1 MFGFQ
6 PTARRHAQQPEK
18 PQRFAAGGMVRGPG
32 TGTSDSIEAE
42 VEPGTFIMPADSTEA
57 IGPEAL
63 QGMGKV
69 PVRLSDG
76 EFEVPPE
83 QAMALGIAVLK
94 AMKDATHAPVNGQDG
109 GQTDDEVAEAR
120 GFAPAAARGMQK
132 APELLFADGGMVDQP
147 GRSNSFGDAAAASAD
162 PSVTRVNT
170 GGSDTYGRSAP
181 VAPAAVGFQPAA
193 ARMNA
198 MTDPRSTSFN
208 PNPYA
213 AANAQKMADF
223 SNSIGSRNV
232 MEQGMPQAP
241 APVTAGNSFGDG
253 AAATRDASVTQVAT
267 GFQPG
272 RGATQAQSAAPAGW
286 ADRNAQRNVEVAAS
300 SIVDSPE
307 RSQARS
313 ALAPTPA
320 ASLAATGF
328 QPASQRTAPMPRTP
342 GVGGFQ
348 PRRYAD
354 GGLVQDDVL
363 TASSDAA
370 PAATAPRAM
379 SVDELEQAGLLA
391 PRRQVTIDLSS
402 TAPPPIPRQA
412 FADGGLVTDEE
423 RRQGLVSQ
431 IPTGGMTAPA
441 ADGSQ
446 NNPLNNEVG
455 RNALNTLTAIP
466 GATGL
471 ASRGAATTARGIG
484 SATAAAERAA
494 PAAWEVVEGGTSA
507 ARAAAPTGGA
517 LTRAAS
523 VAPDISAT
531 GFSSR
536 TAQMLGSPGGQIAER
551 GATEAGQALPAA
563 GRSARGFTPYADVVE
578 PLALS
583 APSASQA
590 AGAAAQ
596 GARGFG
602 PMAAAGG
609 AAGLGAASLVS
620 GDSSASSPPAPAPGT
635 PSVTPPISGPQRA
648 PAAETPMGP
657 PMSASNSITRDG
669 NSYSGPAN
677 LSGDVSIRNPDGS
690 LRAPASVSTLPG
702 GGISEQN
709 MSAADA
715 LAGRENTASLARLG
729 LLGAGAAPGFS
740 GVIGQQGNGNMWT
753 RTPDQQRQDAMTQLS
768 SIDPRTAAR
777 GAGALNAMDAQAL
790 QGVKNQADVGVAQLQ
805 NQGLMNRT
813 LITERGNNTRAAI
826 AAQGQTAAAAL
837 KAQQG
842 NKPPA
847 GYRWTPTGSLEAIPG
862 GPAEAKVEDQQK
874 QKEAGFDATRQTIGT
889 INRLLANNNGLTGA
903 TGMVGIQRF
912 FPGTDAADFAS
923 QVETLKAQ
931 TFLPMVQQLRGMGA
945 LSNAEGDKLN
955 AAVGAL
961 NFNMS
966 EKAFGESLGRIR
978 DQLSGAL
985 QKAGIDTKGAST
997 WGLQPPST
1005 VAEQAQGGQPAA
1017 APAAQRSVTRT
1028 GMVNGRRVA
1037 QYSDGSI
1044 EYAD

>member
-1 MFGFQ
+1 MYGFQ
-6 PTARRHAQQPEK
+6 PAARRHAQQPEK
-18 PQRFAAGGMVRGPG
+18 PQRFAAGGIVRGPG
-32 TGTSDSIEAE
+32 TGTSDSIETE
-42 VEPGTFIMPADSTEA
+42 VEPGTFIMPADSTQA

-63 QGMGKV
+63 AGMGKV

-109 GQTDDEVAEAR
+109 GQTDEEVAQAR
-120 GFAPAAARGMQK
+120 GFTPAAARDTR
-132 APELLFADGGMVDQP
+132 APVARLFADGGAVGMP
-147 GRSNSFGDAAAASAD
+147 ARPNSFGDASAAAAD

-170 GGSDTYGRSAP
+170 GGSDTFGRAAATPAPAPSSAP
-181 VAPAAVGFQPAA
+181 IAAPAPSSAAGFQPSS

-198 MTDPRSTSFN
+198 FTDPRSTMYDTN
-208 PNPYA
+208 PNA
-213 AANAQKMADF
+213 AANARVM
-223 SNSIGSRNV
+223 SNYAASIGSRGL
-232 MEQGMPQAP
+232 MEQGMPQSPAP
-241 APVTAGNSFGDG
+241 ATARNSFGDA
-253 AAATRDASVTQVAT
+253 AAATLDPTV
-267 GFQPG
+267 
-272 RGATQAQSAAPAGW
+272 
-286 ADRNAQRNVEVAAS
+286 
-300 SIVDSPE
+300 
-307 RSQARS
+307 SQMV
-313 ALAPTPA
+313 
-320 ASLAATGF
+320 TGF
-328 QPASQRTAPMPRTP
+328 QPASQRPAPMPMAA

-348 PRRYAD
+348 PRSYAD
-354 GGLVQDDVL
+354 GGV
-363 TASSDAA
+363 
-370 PAATAPRAM
+370 
-379 SVDELEQAGLLA
+379 
-391 PRRQVTIDLSS
+391 
-402 TAPPPIPRQA
+402 
-412 FADGGLVTDEE
+412 VTDED

-431 IPTGGMTAPA
+431 IPTGGMFAPP

-446 NNPLNNEVG
+446 NNPLNTEVG
-455 RNALNTLTAIP
+455 RNALNTLSALP
-466 GATGL
+466 GASGF
-471 ASRGAATTARGIG
+471 ASRSAATTARGIG
-484 SATAAAERAA
+484 GATAAVERAA
-494 PAAWEVVEGGTSA
+494 PATWEVVEGGASA

-536 TAQMLGSPGGQIAER
+536 TAQMLGSPGGQVAER
-551 GATEAGQALPAA
+551 AASEVGQAAPAA
-563 GRSARGFTPYADVVE
+563 GRGARGFTPYADVVE

-620 GDSSASSPPAPAPGT
+620 GDSSAGSPPAAAPST
-635 PSVTPPISGPQRA
+635 PGVTSAISAPPRA
-648 PAAETPMGP
+648 QAADAPMGP
-657 PMSASNSITRDG
+657 PISASNSITRDG

-690 LRAPASVSTLPG
+690 LRQSGGTVTSLPAGAQFGGGQGLAAAALGGTLPG
-702 GGISEQN
+702 GGISAQS
-709 MSAADA
+709 MGAADA
-715 LAGRENTASLARLG
+715 LAAQSQTDSMGRLLASGQIRAPQ
-729 LLGAGAAPGFS
+729 AGPSMILPGGSFGIRRANSVVS
-740 GVIGQQGNGNMWT
+740 GE
-753 RTPDQQRQDAMTQLS
+753 QDARRAFDYATGN
-768 SIDPRTAAR
+768 DPASRAR
-777 GAGALNAMDAQAL
+777 QAAL
-790 QGVKNQADVGVAQLQ
+790 Q
-805 NQGLMNRT
+805 
-813 LITERGNNTRAAI
+813 
-826 AAQGQTAAAAL
+826 QTALKEQGDTQREIIKAEGLGMREML
-837 KAQQG
+837 KARQSG
-842 NKPPA
+842 KAPE
-847 GYRWTPTGSLEAIPG
+847 GYRWTSTGGLEAIPG
-862 GPAEAKVEDQQK
+862 GPAAAKVADQQ
-874 QKEAGFDATRQTIGT
+874 QTKEAGFDATRQTIGT
-889 INRLLANNNGLTGA
+889 INRLLANTNGLQGA
-903 TGMVGIQRF
+903 TGMIGVQRF

-985 QKAGIDTKGAST
+985 QRAGIDTKGAST

-1005 VAEQAQGGQPAA
+1005 VAEQGQGGQPTA
-1017 APAAQRSVTRT
+1017 APAAQRSVTRM
-1028 GMVNGRRVA
+1028 GMANGRRVA